1 MLAPADRR
9 LRRALG
15 LAGGLVAFGFLA
27 GALLAVPL
35 VTGLWP
41 AAPLALLQDPY
52 LRGIVAFTLEQ
63 AALSALL
70 SLALGIPLGLAL
82 HRTRLP
88 GRAFVLRLF
97 LVPQAL
103 PPLVGALGL
112 LAVFGRGGWLGD
124 AFALAGLPRPSIYGL
139 AGILLAHVFFNA
151 ALVARLVYGAL
162 GAVPHE
168 SWRIAGQLGLSPL
181 AVLRHVEGPAVLR
194 ALPQAASLVFA
205 LCVTSFTL
213 VLVLGGGPAATTVEV
228 AVYQALR
235 YDFDPGRALALALL
249 QIGLVALALAPLL
262 MIGGSTA
269 DLGLGHAGAARRFDR
284 PSRGRT
290 VLDGFVIALGLA
302 LLLCPLAAL
311 VANGLAA
318 DLGRLVG
325 DPAVA
330 RAALTSLLVAVP
342 AALLGLGLSL
352 ALALAA
358 AGGGTFARLAAGG
371 ASALV
376 LVVPPIVV
384 GAGWFLLLR
393 GTGDVARLAPVV
405 VVVAQAV
412 LILPYGVRLFLPAIV
427 EADRRHG
434 RLALGLG
441 LTGWARLRHLEG
453 PALRRPASLALGLA
467 LAVSLGDLSTVALF
481 GSTDFTTLPLL
492 LLQRMGSY
500 RSADAA
506 GLALLLGLGVLAVL
520 LAAEVSGRQRGET
533 RA

>member
-1 MLAPADRR
+1 MLGPADRR

-15 LAGGLVAFGFLA
+15 LGAAAAAFGFLA
-27 GALLAVPL
+27 AALLAVPA

-41 AAPLALLQDPY
+41 ASPLTLLRDPY
-52 LRGIVAFTLEQ
+52 LRSIVGFTLLQ
-63 AALSALL
+63 AVLSALL

-88 GRAFVLRLF
+88 GRALALRLF

-112 LAVFGRGGWLGD
+112 LAVFGRGGWVGD
-124 AFALAGLPRPSIYGL
+124 ALALAGLPRPSIYGL

-151 ALVARLVYGAL
+151 PLVARLVYGVL
-162 GAVPHE
+162 GSVPRE

-181 AVLRHVEGPAVLR
+181 AVWRHVEGPAVRR

-213 VLVLGGGPAATTVEV
+213 VLVLGGGPGATTVEV

-235 YDFDPGRALALALL
+235 YDFDPGRALTLSLL
-249 QIGLVALALAPLL
+249 QVAMVALSLAPLL
-262 MIGGSTA
+262 LIGGSTA
-269 DLGLGHAGAARRFDR
+269 DLGLGRAGLARRFDR
-284 PSRGRT
+284 PSRPRAL
-290 VLDGFVIALGLA
+290 VDALALALGLA
-302 LLLCPLAAL
+302 LLLLPLAAL
-311 VANGLAA
+311 VADGLAA
-318 DLGRLVG
+318 DLGRLVR
-325 DPAVA
+325 DPAVE

-342 AALLGLGLSL
+342 AAVLGLSL
-352 ALALAA
+352 SFALALAA
-358 AGGGTFARLAAGG
+358 AGGGPLARLAASG
-371 ASALV
+371 ASSLV

-393 GTGDVARLAPVV
+393 GTGDVARLAPFVV
-405 VVVAQAV
+405 VLAQSV
-412 LILPYGVRLFLPAIV
+412 LILPYGVRLLLPAIA

-453 PALRRPASLALGLA
+453 PALLRPLRLALGLA
-467 LAVSLGDLSTVALF
+467 LAVSLGDLGTVALF
-481 GSTDFTTLPLL
+481 GSGDFTTLPLL

-506 GLALLLGLGVLAVL
+506 GLALLLGLGVLLVL
-520 LAAEVSGRQRGET
+520 LLAEIGGRRGAEEP
-533 RA
+533 A